1 MSSKKVMV
9 VFGTRP
15 EAIKMAPVATALRNR
30 ADINVQIVV
39 TAQHRELLDQVLH
52 VFGVTPTEDLDL
64 MEPDQSLPGLF
75 SRILLAV
82 TGSIKRLKPDMVLV
96 HGDTTTTL
104 AVALA
109 AFYLRVPIGH
119 VEAGLRTGNLA
130 APWPEEANRRLTAP
144 LAQLHFAPTAQ
155 ARRNLLS
162 ENVAADTIHV
172 TGNTVVDALLNAID
186 RVEQDATLRK
196 AVESQLPAIRPDK
209 KLVLV
214 TGHRREN
221 IGERLEDVCRA
232 LLEISSH
239 PDVEVIYPVHPNP
252 AVGTTV
258 KRVLEGK
265 PKIHLIPPLDYL
277 PFIWLMRRADVI
289 LTDSGGIQEEA
300 PALNKPVLV
309 LRDTTERP
317 EAIQSGTAK
326 LVGTDREKIV
336 EWTHA
341 LLFNEQQRRTFVSAI
356 NPFGD
361 GKAAERI
368 ASLIEHWLNSNP
380 SASLK

>member
-1 MSSKKVMV
+1 MV

-15 EAIKMAPVATALRNR
+15 EAIKMAPVAAALGNR
-30 ADINVQIVV
+30 PDIEVQIVV

-52 VFGVTPTEDLDL
+52 VFGVTPCEDLNL
-64 MEPDQSLPGLF
+64 MAPDQSLPELF
-75 SRILLAV
+75 SRILSAV
-82 TGSIKRLKPDMVLV
+82 TGSIERLKPDMVLV

-155 ARRNLLS
+155 ARCNLLS
-162 ENVAADTIHV
+162 ENVAAGTIHV
-172 TGNTVVDALLNAID
+172 TGNTVVDALLSAIA
-186 RVEQDATLRK
+186 RVEQDPTLQK
-196 AVESQLPAIRPDK
+196 AVESQLPIIPFGK

-221 IGERLEDVCRA
+221 LGERLEEVCQA
-232 LLEISSH
+232 LLEISRH

-252 AVGTTV
+252 SVGNTV
-258 KRVLEGK
+258 NRMLSGN
-265 PKIHLIPPLDYL
+265 PQIHLIPPLDYL

-326 LVGTDREKIV
+326 LIGTDRKKIV
-336 EWTHA
+336 EWTLA
-341 LLFNEQQRRTFVSAI
+341 LLFEEQQRQTFVNAI

-361 GKAAERI
+361 GKAADRI
-368 ASLIEHWLNSNP
+368 ALLTEHWLNSNT
-380 SASLK
+380 SARGNDALHRH

>member
-15 EAIKMAPVATALRNR
+15 EAIKMAPVAAALGKRP
-30 ADINVQIVV
+30 DINVQIVV

-52 VFGVTPTEDLDL
+52 VFGVTPSEDLNL
-64 MEPDQSLPGLF
+64 MEPDQSLPELF

-82 TGSIKRLKPDMVLV
+82 TGSIERLRPDIVLV

-130 APWPEEANRRLTAP
+130 APWPEEANRRLTSP
-144 LAQLHFAPTAQ
+144 LARLHFAPTAR
-155 ARRNLLS
+155 ARCNLLS
-162 ENVAADTIHV
+162 ENVAADSIHV
-172 TGNTVVDALLNAID
+172 TGNTVVDALLSAIT
-186 RVEQDATLRK
+186 RVEQDATLKK
-196 AVESQLPAIRPDK
+196 AVESQLPTIPSGK

-221 IGERLEDVCRA
+221 LGERLEEICQA
-232 LLEISSH
+232 LLEISRH

-252 AVGTTV
+252 AVGNTV
-258 KRVLEGK
+258 NRMLGGN
-265 PKIHLIPPLDYL
+265 PQIHLIPPLDYL

-326 LVGTDREKIV
+326 LVGTDRKKIV
-336 EWTHA
+336 DWTLT
-341 LLFNEQQRRTFVSAI
+341 LLFDEQQRHAFTSAI

-361 GKAAERI
+361 GKAADRI
-368 ASLIEHWLNSNP
+368 ASLTDHWLKDN
-380 SASLK
+380 A